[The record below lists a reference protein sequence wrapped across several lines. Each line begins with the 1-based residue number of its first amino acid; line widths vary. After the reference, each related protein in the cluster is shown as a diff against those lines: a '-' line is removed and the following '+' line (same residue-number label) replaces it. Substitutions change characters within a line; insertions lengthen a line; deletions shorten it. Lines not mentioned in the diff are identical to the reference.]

1 MQKTIDS
8 HAQAWKERQV
18 LKNLWGYKEIIK
30 IYESKRSNMLWLLTV
45 FIFMV
50 LIVTIYFTLTMSGEE
65 FSSELS
71 AGFWKGFFILMPAIL
86 FYCML
91 WLNGK
96 YVLKLEVLPNKV
108 IRISTWSIFKMKRKM
123 LWKAEDFDPHA
134 QFYEGRTEI
143 IGKPK
148 VYAPF
153 LIFKSRKGKKLLL
166 DLQGEMP
173 YGILILIRLL
183 QDEPSVPVSC

>member
-1 MQKTIDS
+1 
-8 HAQAWKERQV
+8 
-18 LKNLWGYKEIIK
+18 
-30 IYESKRSNMLWLLTV
+30 MLWLLTL
-45 FIFMV
+45 FILMV
-50 LIVTIYFTLTMSGEE
+50 LIVTVYFTLTMSAEE

-71 AGFWKGFFILMPAIL
+71 AGFWKGFFILIPTIL

-108 IRISTWSIFKMKRKM
+108 IRISTWSVFKMKQRM
-123 LWKAEDFDPHA
+123 LWKVEDFNNHA

-143 IGKPK
+143 IGKPQ

-153 LIFKSRKGKKLLL
+153 LILRSRMGKKLLL
-166 DLQGEMP
+166 DLQGQFP
-173 YGILILIRLL
+173 YGFRILMAIL
-183 QDEPSVPVSC
+183 EKPSDT